1 MSNFQSLKVI
11 QILDVFFYLVLLG
24 VGIYFIDQGKV
35 FEKYVTKRTDFYQFN
50 EPVSEFPTINTNIFP
65 FNTSTYILGKDF
77 NIAFGIH
84 GMVATNLTI
93 GVNSI
98 DTHLKV
104 EVDQLYGFAGMNA
117 FTISPLNF
125 SNEMTN
131 QFYYLTYHF
140 INVELKKL
148 VTRVGINL
156 VTQNNSFHV
165 SGTFRDGDDT
175 ELTSK
180 LGDLMILF
188 FSPTKYI
195 YDSDL
200 EECRTRPY
208 NELVLT
214 KVFNDI
220 NFTCAKPCQ
229 KNYGK
234 VSKQIFGDFPMCEN
248 SE

>member
-104 EVDQLYGFAGMNA
+104 DVDQYGINA

-140 INVELKKL
+140 INVELKTL

-156 VTQNNSFHV
+156 VTQNNSFLLRA
-165 SGTFRDGDDT
+165 SGT
-175 ELTSK
+175 
-180 LGDLMILF
+180 
-188 FSPTKYI
+188 
-195 YDSDL
+195 
-200 EECRTRPY
+200 
-208 NELVLT
+208 
-214 KVFNDI
+214 
-220 NFTCAKPCQ
+220 
-229 KNYGK
+229 
-234 VSKQIFGDFPMCEN
+234 
-248 SE
+248 